1 MEAHADDEE
10 NVVSYRAL
18 LTDAQVIIISLT
30 SFIGITGTRLPSP
43 VLPSIANAFTV
54 SDAQIG
60 LVMTAF
66 FLPSIVMVPSV
77 GFLADVYGRRRLVL
91 GSYFLFGVSGT
102 AIAFATSFEQI
113 LALRVIQGIGF
124 AGLTPLTIVL
134 VGDMYDGA
142 EASAVQGIRVSGNS
156 LAGIIIPALAG
167 FLAGIA
173 WNYPFLIFALTF
185 PLLAGAYVFL
195 PETVRDSEAEI
206 SGFGSYAAALRGEL
220 TDWNIRILM
229 LGGFVVFFFKYAILT
244 YAPLY
249 AVRSLG
255 VSVFLAGL
263 LISLRGVV
271 RTFVAPMAGHLTANL
286 SRRSALLGA
295 IAVGAG
301 GTILIPF
308 APDYWWLLAA
318 MFVYS
323 LGDGIFSPMINDGVA
338 ALASDDRRGGVVSA
352 LNLLKMVANT
362 SSPAF
367 FGLVLA
373 ATDFTVMFVVAGV
386 FGLAYVPFAY
396 ATLQLE

>member
-1 MEAHADDEE
+1 MEAQTGESE
-10 NVVSYRAL
+10 NAVSYRGL
-18 LTDAQVIIISLT
+18 LTDAQVIIISFT

-43 VLPSIANAFTV
+43 VLPSIANTFAV

-66 FLPSIVMVPSV
+66 FLPSIVMVPTV

-91 GSYFLFGVSGT
+91 ASYFLFGVSGT

-113 LALRVIQGIGF
+113 LALRVVQGIGF

-134 VGDMYDGA
+134 VGDLYDGV

-156 LAGIIIPALAG
+156 IAGIVIPALAG
-167 FLAGIA
+167 FLASIA
-173 WNYPFLIFALTF
+173 WNYPFVIFAFTF
-185 PLLAGAYVFL
+185 PLLVAAYVYL
-195 PETVRDSEAEI
+195 PETVDDSDAKT
-206 SGFGSYAAALRGEL
+206 SGFTSYVSALRGDL
-220 TDWNIRILM
+220 TNWNIRILM

-271 RTFVAPMAGHLTANL
+271 RTFVAPLAGRLTANL
-286 SRRSALLGA
+286 SRRAALLGA
-295 IAVGAG
+295 ITVGGG

-308 APDYWWLLAA
+308 APDFGWLLVA

-373 ATDFTVMFVVAGV
+373 ATDFTVMFVLAGV
-386 FGLAYVPFAY
+386 IGVAYVPLAY
-396 ATLQLE
+396 ATLDFE